1 MKAYDISVKNSTL
14 TCKKGRRLEVLKK
27 SMWHLMSLLRVMHQI
42 QMWSTFDLKEMK
54 EIVRDLKRAIKDV
67 NYKPP
72 TTKRRQQL
80 LDFLSQIGHYT
91 ASQGTLHS
99 CFLQLEVINFLRF
112 TKVGT
117 LCRNPL
123 WLGSVLWMVTKRPVL
138 TKALRWVSSAST
150 NGP

>member
-1 MKAYDISVKNSTL
+1 
-14 TCKKGRRLEVLKK
+14 
-27 SMWHLMSLLRVMHQI
+27 
-42 QMWSTFDLKEMK
+42 MWSTFDLKEMK

-123 WLGSVLWMVTKRPVL
+123 
-138 TKALRWVSSAST
+138 
-150 NGP
+150 